1 MPVTNQQAA
10 FDLFIKLNPEVSDL
24 EANVEIIDF
33 NAPLINKTGSLTIQA
48 KPNMK
53 YSGTLTITIPELNK
67 TDITRLINNQTIQG
81 TENMTVDQAF
91 QAFLEANNS

>member
-10 FDLFIKLNPEVSDL
+10 FDVFIKMNPEVSDL
-24 EANVEIIDF
+24 ETNVEIIDF
-33 NAPLINKTGSLTIQA
+33 NTPLINKTGSLTIQA

-53 YSGTLTITIPELNK
+53 YSGTLTITIPELTK
-67 TDITRLINNQTIQG
+67 TDITGLITNTTIQG
-81 TENMTVDQAF
+81 TENMTEAQAF